1 MYYNEIHI
9 QCRQCKGLYPIT
21 ETMIACPDCGHGW
34 LDTVYPLSAEIKPQ
48 EQDLSLTTTSISLW
62 RYRQRLPLRD
72 DANIVSLGE
81 GWTPLLHA
89 TRLGEQLGHPH
100 LYIKDE
106 RQNPTGSFKDRQAS
120 LAISLMKEAG
130 IKEAVVSSVGNV
142 AIAYAAYAARAGI
155 KLWVFVPATTP
166 EEKVRETAVYGAK
179 IIRIPGTYDETKQA
193 AAAYA
198 QENNL
203 FLDRGIKGIAAKEAM
218 KTIAFELAEQLS
230 WQAPDWYLQSVSGGL
245 GPVGVS
251 KGFQDLLDL
260 GLVDKMPK
268 LGCVQVDGCAPMVQ
282 AFHQKRPLA
291 HPVTD
296 PQTNILTLTTGNP
309 GEAYEVLFELM
320 SQHGGDMVSV
330 SDEEAYQS
338 LRCLAQTE
346 GISVEPATAVTF
358 AGLAKFINQGI
369 IRPDE
374 TVVVNCSGHTM
385 PVSAKILDAQSP
397 V

>member
-1 MYYNEIHI
+1 M
-9 QCRQCKGLYPIT
+9 
-21 ETMIACPDCGHGW
+21 
-34 LDTVYPLSAEIKPQ
+34 
-48 EQDLSLTTTSISLW
+48 SLW
-62 RYRQRLPLRD
+62 RYRQRLPLRH

-100 LYIKDE
+100 IYIKDE

-130 IKEAVVSSVGNV
+130 VQEAVVSSVGNV

-155 KLWVFVPATTP
+155 KLWVFVPSTTP
-166 EEKVRETAVYGAK
+166 EEKVRETAVYGTK

-218 KTIAFELAEQLS
+218 KTIAFELAEQLGDNRSGS

-245 GPVGVS
+245 GPVGVM
-251 KGFQDLLDL
+251 KGFQELLDL

-268 LGCVQVDGCAPMVQ
+268 LGCVQADGCAPMVK
-282 AFHQKRPLA
+282 AFQQKRPLA
-291 HPVTD
+291 HPVID

-320 SQHGGDMVSV
+320 SQHGGDMISV

-338 LRCLAQTE
+338 LHCLAQTE

-385 PVSAKILDAQSP
+385 PVSAKILGAQSP